1 MSSKSH
7 KRILVTSAL
16 RYATGPV
23 HIGHIAGA
31 YLPAD
36 IFVRYQRLNG
46 ADIIHIGGT
55 DEYGVPVTVKAE
67 QEGISPQEVVDRYH
81 KVIKDCYD
89 GLGIEFENFSR
100 TTRPIHTKTTQD
112 FFLKLLENGYI
123 ETNAVTQLFCEN
135 CQRGLPDRYVEGICP
150 YCKKPGARGDQCESC
165 GRLLEAVDLVEP
177 HCKICGGAPVQR
189 VTTHWFFKLSV
200 FQDRL
205 AQWLDSRTDWKDNV
219 KNFCAGWFK
228 EGLRNWAITRD
239 LHWGIPVPLKGAE
252 GKVLYVW
259 FDAPIGYISAT
270 KEWAEVRGNPDL
282 WKEYWCSPE
291 CRIIHFIGKDNI
303 QFHAILW
310 PAMLMGH
317 GGYELPSDIPA
328 NEFMD
333 IYGEKFSTSR
343 NLAIWVSDY
352 LKEFEPDPLRYYIA
366 ANAPENSNSDFSW
379 REFQARSNNEL
390 ADILGNLINR
400 TLTFAERFFGG
411 VVPERGTL
419 DDDDKKLLETL
430 EKAPA
435 EIGEL
440 FATFRARQATAEL
453 MNIGRIGN
461 KYFNDREPWRTR
473 SADPAKCATT
483 MNLCVQM
490 IRTLAILFH
499 PILPFSTAKVWK
511 MLALDGDIGRQPWDD
526 AGTIQVPAGHK
537 LGRPEVLF
545 KKITDEIIEEQEQKL
560 GQVWEKQA

>member
-1 MSSKSH
+1 
-7 KRILVTSAL
+7 
-16 RYATGPV
+16 
-23 HIGHIAGA
+23 
-31 YLPAD
+31 
-36 IFVRYQRLNG
+36 
-46 ADIIHIGGT
+46 
-55 DEYGVPVTVKAE
+55 
-67 QEGISPQEVVDRYH
+67 
-81 KVIKDCYD
+81 
-89 GLGIEFENFSR
+89 
-100 TTRPIHTKTTQD
+100 
-112 FFLKLLENGYI
+112 
-123 ETNAVTQLFCEN
+123 
-135 CQRGLPDRYVEGICP
+135 
-150 YCKKPGARGDQCESC
+150 
-165 GRLLEAVDLVEP
+165 
-177 HCKICGGAPVQR
+177 
-189 VTTHWFFKLSV
+189 
-200 FQDRL
+200 
-205 AQWLDSRTDWKDNV
+205 
-219 KNFCAGWFK
+219 
-228 EGLRNWAITRD
+228 
-239 LHWGIPVPLKGAE
+239 
-252 GKVLYVW
+252 VLYVW